1 MKSKLCLLLLVMSLV
16 VTLPAQS
23 ADIKGLLSQIGFKQ
37 YFEKDAKAEITKVIE
52 KQQKYAN
59 HKNYKKLKLVYTSDY
74 SNFDGINLDDYIA
87 SVQKTWDMH
96 SKLNYTTTINSIN
109 VNGDYATVQVTD
121 TAVGETKESYENIK
135 GKGAL
140 NSISSGIYYFKR
152 VNGDW
157 KISSDMIFSEKT
169 TLKYGSAID
178 MDITLEAPECVKAA
192 SQYDVKINAAPPAQS
207 AVIASIVS
215 EPIQYPQIKARD
227 IFRSVK
233 QDGELQRV
241 ITANSD
247 GKNEVAFASIAI
259 AKAVEAED
267 KTMNVQVDG
276 VAFVASR
283 VNVIPMK
290 KSEETNE

>member
-1 MKSKLCLLLLVMSLV
+1 MKNKLCLLLLVMSLV

-37 YFEKDAKAEITKVIE
+37 YSEKDAKTEITKIIE

-59 HKNYKKLKLVYTSDY
+59 HKNYKKLKLLYTPDY
-74 SNFDGINLDDYIA
+74 SNFDGINLDDYIE
-87 SVQKTWDMH
+87 SIQKNWDMH
-96 SKLNYTTTINSIN
+96 SKLNYTTTINYIS

-121 TAVGETKESYENIK
+121 TAVGETKDSYEKIK
-135 GKGAL
+135 GKGVL
-140 NSISSGIYYFKR
+140 NSISSGIYYFKK

-157 KISSDMIFSEKT
+157 KITSDMIFSEKT
-169 TLKYGSAID
+169 TLKYGSAIG
-178 MDITLEAPECVKAA
+178 MDITIEAPECVKAA
-192 SQYDVKINAAPPAQS
+192 TQYDIKINAVPPEKS

-215 EPIQYPQIKARD
+215 EPIQYPQIKAKD

-241 ITANSD
+241 ITANTD
-247 GKNEVAFASIAI
+247 GKNEVAFASLAI

-283 VNVIPMK
+283 VNVIPLK
-290 KSEETNE
+290 KEDKANE